1 MPHRCM
7 NCGNTYQDDSEE
19 LIEGCE
25 CGSSLFIYENEAE
38 AEEIPEEERS
48 EVKEDIEDLVEEGL
62 TDRENIKFEFDL
74 DSIVV
79 EEEGVYN
86 INVSRLL
93 KEVPLII
100 RKTEGVYHV
109 HLPSAFKPDSKELDS
124 EELDIK

>member
-7 NCGNTYQDDSEE
+7 NCGNTYEDDSEE
-19 LIEGCE
+19 LIDGCE
-25 CGSSLFIYENEAE
+25 CGSSLFIYENE
-38 AEEIPEEERS
+38 PEEQELSEDEKTEVRS
-48 EVKEDIEDLVEEGL
+48 DIEEMVEEGL
-62 TDRENIKFEFDL
+62 EERENIKFKFDL

-93 KEVPLII
+93 KEVPLVI

-109 HLPSAFKPDSKELDS
+109 HLPSAFTPESREIDSS
-124 EELDIK
+124 ELDIT

>member
-1 MPHRCM
+1 M
-7 NCGNTYQDDSEE
+7 NCGNTYEDDSEE

-25 CGSSLFIYENEAE
+25 CGSSLFIYENEAN

-62 TDRENIKFEFDL
+62 AEGENIKFEFDL

-109 HLPSAFKPDSKELDS
+109 HLPSAFTPDSKELDS
-124 EELDIK
+124 KELDM